1 MITKNQLQFVKD
13 LPNKKITV
21 IRQFD
26 APVDQVWKAWTQS
39 DLLEQWWAPKPFR
52 AQTKSMDFKPGGQWL
67 YAMVGPN
74 DEKHWCKVEFTSINA
89 KKSFEVLNMFCDE
102 NGNPN
107 REMPSM
113 QWKNE
118 FSATSDGTKV
128 TVTIVFDKREDLE
141 KIIEMGFEEGFTA
154 ALGNLDEV
162 LAH

>member
-1 MITKNQLQFVKD
+1 MITKHQLQFVKD

-39 DLLEQWWAPKPFR
+39 DLLEQWWAPKPYR
-52 AQTKSMDFKPGGQWL
+52 AQTKRMDFKPGGQWL

-74 DEKHWCKVEFTSINA
+74 DEKHWCKVEFTAINA
-89 KKSFEVLNMFCDE
+89 QKSFEVLNMFCDE

-107 REMPSM
+107 QEMPAM

-128 TVTIVFDKREDLE
+128 TITIEFDKREDLE

-162 LAH
+162 LA